1 MAVINTIE
9 DLTQA
14 LDEHPEWVDALRA
27 RLLPVEVSETP
38 RRLDAFIAKVDAY
51 LEANDRRIEILEAQT
66 EAIREEIQILK
77 ERHDAFVKRTE
88 EIAKRTEEIA
98 KRTEEIAKRTEVLE
112 RHVRNLE
119 RRFERQEKDAGFIK
133 GELFERRILTIADM
147 VADDLGLTWTRTLT
161 AADLLEMI
169 RNGDTSGIAR
179 GRLRSF
185 RLMDLGMEA
194 ADQDGAPCYI
204 VAQVSYTVD
213 DRDVNR
219 AVDGARMLTR
229 FTGLP
234 ARAVVIGVRSDERIQ
249 GRIEAGD
256 VFYWKAAEED
266 EEEDLLPR

>member
-38 RRLDAFIAKVDAY
+38 RRLDNFIAKVDAY
-51 LEANDRRIEILEAQT
+51 LEANDRRIEILESQT
-66 EAIREEIQILK
+66 EAIREETEILK
-77 ERHDAFVKRTE
+77 ERHDAFIKRTE
-88 EIAKRTEEIA
+88 AIEKRTDALE
-98 KRTEEIAKRTEVLE
+98 KRTDALE

-133 GELFERRILTIADM
+133 GDLFERRILAIADM
-147 VADDLGLTWTRTLT
+147 AAEDMGLTWTRTLT
-161 AADLLEMI
+161 GADLLEMT
-169 RNGDTSGIAR
+169 RNGDTSGVAR

-204 VAQVSYTVD
+204 AAQVSYTVD
-213 DRDVNR
+213 DRDINR
-219 AVDGARMLTR
+219 AVDGARLLTR

-234 ARAVVIGVRSDERIQ
+234 ARAAVIGVRSDERIQ

-266 EEEDLLPR
+266 EEDDLLPR

>member
-1 MAVINTIE
+1 MLPMAVINTIE

-38 RRLDAFIAKVDAY
+38 RRFDNFIAKMDAY

-77 ERHDAFVKRTE
+77 ERHDAF
-88 EIAKRTEEIA
+88 I
-98 KRTEEIAKRTEVLE
+98 KRTEVLE

-133 GELFERRILTIADM
+133 GELFERRILAIADM
-147 VADDLGLTWTRTLT
+147 AAEDMGLTWTRTLT
-161 AADLLEMI
+161 GADLLEMT

-204 VAQVSYTVD
+204 AAQVSYTVD

-219 AVDGARMLTR
+219 AVDGARLLTR

-234 ARAVVIGVRSDERIQ
+234 ARAAVIGVRSDERIQ

-266 EEEDLLPR
+266 EEDDLLPR